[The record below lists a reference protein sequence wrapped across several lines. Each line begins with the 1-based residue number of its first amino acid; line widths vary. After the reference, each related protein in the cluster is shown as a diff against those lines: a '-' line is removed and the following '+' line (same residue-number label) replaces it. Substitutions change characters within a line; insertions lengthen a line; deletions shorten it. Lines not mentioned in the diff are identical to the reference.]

1 VCLVVLYK
9 PLLSPEVVGKEYP
22 WTVRRTRARKIRVGG
37 CNDQRLKKK
46 KKKRKEKRRRRTQD
60 HDYSRTHNCF
70 PWSMDMDVGPSAMG
84 GGTTGNFWD
93 RSHSAE
99 VRAVRQN
106 AAVIARSRKFR
117 GKVLRMQSAE
127 LIRQKH

>member
-70 PWSMDMDVGPSAMG
+70 PWSMDMDVGPSDEEDRRWEEEPPATS
-84 GGTTGNFWD
+84 GTDHT
-93 RSHSAE
+93 
-99 VRAVRQN
+99 Q
-106 AAVIARSRKFR
+106 
-117 GKVLRMQSAE
+117 LR
-127 LIRQKH
+127 